1 MKETLAEEILKEGIE
16 TLYSQLG
23 TLKTLKF
30 LQLIGATK
38 GDSVKEIEQKTEKMS
53 REEIL
58 TLVSTIR
65 KGNSGLWKK
74 VGLL

>member
-1 MKETLAEEILKEGIE
+1 MLAEEILKEGIE
-16 TLYSQLG
+16 TLYSRLG
-23 TLKTLKF
+23 TLKALKF

-53 REEIL
+53 REGIFKL
-58 TLVSTIR
+58 IASV
-65 KGNSGLWKK
+65 KKNNPDLWKK

>member
-1 MKETLAEEILKEGIE
+1 LKA
-16 TLYSQLG
+16 
-23 TLKTLKF
+23 LKF

-53 REEIL
+53 REGIFKL
-58 TLVSTIR
+58 IASV
-65 KGNSGLWKK
+65 KKNNPDLWKK